1 MNSEEVEEL
10 EIGGGMRAIPLSL
23 GKSWNV
29 ETFEEGTLT
38 TWVRGVG
45 LDRFVLGS
53 SSFIIGLARLTVE
66 VSTSS
71 RMDATSITSSEFVAI
86 GVDLLAF
93 GVDFLASRVDFLT
106 SGVDFFR
113 FPSFLTESFAWTLGV
128 EAIWPFRVGS
138 NDSRRVTS
146 ENGGLLRGQSNFT
159 HM

>member
-10 EIGGGMRAIPLSL
+10 EIGGGTRAIPLSL

-45 LDRFVLGS
+45 RYRFAHGS

-71 RMDATSITSSEFVAI
+71 KMDATSITTSKFVAI
-86 GVDLLAF
+86 GVDFLAF
-93 GVDFLASRVDFLT
+93 GVDFLASGVDFLT

-113 FPSFLTESFAWTLGV
+113 FPPFLIESFTWTLGV

-146 ENGGLLRGQSNFT
+146 EDGGFLRRQSKY
-159 HM
+159 HHI